1 MIDKHSKEIQ
11 CFQQVLQIA
20 LKKRGETKHI
30 LKYLNGTDIV
40 RNEEERPDIVKLCKN
55 DLRGQRET
63 IVGIEHFRVDQLSI
77 KKKSGKIASI
87 GIST

>member
-11 CFQQVLQIA
+11 CFQQALQIA

-40 RNEEERPDIVKLCKN
+40 RNEEERPDIVKL
-55 DLRGQRET
+55 
-63 IVGIEHFRVDQLSI
+63 
-77 KKKSGKIASI
+77 
-87 GIST
+87 